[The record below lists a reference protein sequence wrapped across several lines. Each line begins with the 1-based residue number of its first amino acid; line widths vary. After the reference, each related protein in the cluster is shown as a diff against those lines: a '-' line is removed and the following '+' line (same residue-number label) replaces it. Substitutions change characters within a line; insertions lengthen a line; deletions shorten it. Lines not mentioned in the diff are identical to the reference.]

1 MEIKDILEPSEYD
14 SLNQFTSDDIEW
26 INGRINTR
34 RNGEPGIEC
43 VVRGKNNDGDYFKLT
58 PEEIVRQYYAYKLI
72 TEYGYDKEQL
82 SLEEPVLI
90 AGKTIDTDKRI
101 DIAVFDSEHKKIQ
114 MIIEVKRPR
123 ITNYHKNWDGEGS
136 TPYQQMYSYCSQK
149 KSQLGVLVNGVS
161 TPEFYDF
168 PYYENQ
174 LIIDRFPQKGEDIQE
189 WKDKR
194 RFTLKQ
200 LM

>member
-1 MEIKDILEPSEYD
+1 MEIKDILEPSEYE
-14 SLNQFTSDDIEW
+14 SLNQFTPDDIEW

-123 ITNYHKNWDGEGS
+123 ITNYHKIGRERD
-136 TPYQQMYSYCSQK
+136 Q
-149 KSQLGVLVNGVS
+149 
-161 TPEFYDF
+161 
-168 PYYENQ
+168 
-174 LIIDRFPQKGEDIQE
+174 
-189 WKDKR
+189 R
-194 RFTLKQ
+194 RISRCIPIVVRRNHS
-200 LM
+200 

>member
-114 MIIEVKRPR
+114 MIIEGK
-123 ITNYHKNWDGEGS
+123 TS
-136 TPYQQMYSYCSQK
+136 T
-149 KSQLGVLVNGVS
+149 
-161 TPEFYDF
+161 
-168 PYYENQ
+168 YY
-174 LIIDRFPQKGEDIQE
+174 
-189 WKDKR
+189 
-194 RFTLKQ
+194 
-200 LM
+200 